1 MPPYRISRVI
11 DTKVGGEGVTMAIF
25 IGPVLTR
32 DRGYVF
38 DSWTSEEGLRR
49 GYIYRIIEDAHYARK
64 FDIRH
69 SLKDP
74 CDRTVA
80 CNTVDEFLQL
90 TGASHSAVTSR
101 MQFR

>member
-1 MPPYRISRVI
+1 MQ
-11 DTKVGGEGVTMAIF
+11 IF

-32 DRGYVF
+32 DRGYAF

-64 FDIRH
+64 FDIRLSGKNASH
-69 SLKDP
+69 
-74 CDRTVA
+74 RTVA
-80 CNTVDEFLQL
+80 CNTVDEFTQL
-90 TGASHSAVTSR
+90 TGAGHAAVTGR

>member
-1 MPPYRISRVI
+1 MPPYGISRVI
-11 DTKVGGEGVTMAIF
+11 DTKVGGEGVTMPIF

-32 DRGYVF
+32 DRGYAF

-64 FDIRH
+64 FDIRR
-69 SLKDP
+69 SLKDAS
-74 CDRTVA
+74 DRTVA
-80 CNTVDEFLQL
+80 CNTVDEFIQL